1 VTSKRSYISFYRWH
15 LLYLLFTDGILAQVL
30 SHFLLILFFFAQ
42 VLAQVLVAEIH
53 NPVAARER
61 SLSFVSWS
69 EGSAMTHE
77 LFAYMRKGAKV
88 CRVTCYLV
96 VRGSMTHELFA
107 YLRKGAKVCRVTCYL
122 VVRGSMTHGRF
133 GYGWL

>member
-1 VTSKRSYISFYRWH
+1 MAFAISPFYRWH
-15 LLYLLFTDGILAQVL
+15 FSAGAFSFFVN
-30 SHFLLILFFFAQ
+30 FVFFAQ